1 MVEHLHR
8 VSFSAERT
16 PRYEMLDGM
25 NKLSCM
31 NATEAAELKL
41 TIERYF

>member
-16 PRYEMLDGM
+16 PRIEMLEGEKKQHVTPTLLVYGHEM
-25 NKLSCM
+25 L
-31 NATEAAELKL
+31 
-41 TIERYF
+41 